1 MNNKYLISI
10 IGPTAIGKTA
20 LAIQVAG
27 YFNTEILSSDSRQF
41 YKEMRIGTAVPDKT
55 ERAAVPHHF
64 IQDRSVLQDY
74 TVGDFEREAV
84 AKIAELH
91 RQHQVLVMTGGSGL
105 YVDAVLR
112 GFDAFPDID
121 PAIRRDLKDL
131 LLKEGISVLQEK
143 LKDLDPET
151 YRKIDLENSQR
162 LIRAL
167 EVCLGTGLPYS
178 SFLTDQVSQRNF
190 IPVKIGL
197 TASRDLV
204 YDRINRR
211 VDQMMEQG
219 LLEEVKSLI
228 PYKDLNALQTVGY
241 KELFLYLEGQ
251 ISLAFAVE
259 EIKKNSRRFAKR
271 QYTWFNK
278 DKEIRWFDFDTPPN
292 EIIDYIENFIKSS
305 NSLKTEES

>member
-1 MNNKYLISI
+1 MNTKYLISI
-10 IGPTAIGKTA
+10 VGPTAIGKTA

-41 YKEMRIGTAVPDKT
+41 YKEMRIGTAVPDKA
-55 ERAAVPHHF
+55 ELAAIQHHF
-64 IQDRSVLQDY
+64 IQDRSVLQNY
-74 TVGDFEREAV
+74 TVGDYERDAV

-105 YVDAVLR
+105 YADAALR

-121 PAIRRDLKDL
+121 PLIRRDLKDL
-131 LLKEGISVLQEK
+131 FRQKGISVLQEK
-143 LKDLDPET
+143 LKESDPET
-151 YRKIDLENSQR
+151 YRKIDLDNSQR

-167 EVCLGTGLPYS
+167 EVCIGTGIPYS

-190 IPVKIGL
+190 TTVKIGL

-219 LLEEVKSLI
+219 LLEEVKNLV
-228 PYKDLNALQTVGY
+228 PYKELNALQTVGY

-251 ISLAFAVE
+251 SSLTFAVE

-278 DKEIRWFDFDTPPN
+278 DKEIRWFDYDTPPK
-292 EIIDYIENFIKSS
+292 EIIVYIENVIKLELS
-305 NSLKTEES
+305 

>member
-10 IGPTAIGKTA
+10 IGPTAIGKTT
-20 LAIQVAG
+20 LAIELAR
-27 YFNTEILSSDSRQF
+27 YFNTEIISSDSRQF
-41 YKEMRIGTAVPDKT
+41 YKEMSIGTAVPDI
-55 ERAAVPHHF
+55 EELAAVPHHF
-64 IQDRSVLQDY
+64 IQDRSILQDY
-74 TVGDFEREAV
+74 TVGDFERDAV

-112 GFDAFPDID
+112 GFDAFPELD
-121 PAIRRDLKDL
+121 PAIRRDLKEL
-131 LLKEGISVLQEK
+131 FRKKGMSVLQEK
-143 LKDLDPET
+143 LKILDPET

-162 LIRAL
+162 VIRAL
-167 EVCLGTGLPYS
+167 EVCLGTGMPYS

-190 IPVKIGL
+190 IPIKIGL
-197 TASRDLV
+197 TAPRDQV

-211 VDQMMEQG
+211 VNQMMDQG
-219 LLEEVKSLI
+219 LLEEVKNLV

-251 ISLAFAVE
+251 SSLAFAVE

-278 DKEIRWFDFDTPPN
+278 DKEICWFDYDIPPK
-292 EIIDYIENFIKSS
+292 EILLYIENFIKSNHS
-305 NSLKTEES
+305 